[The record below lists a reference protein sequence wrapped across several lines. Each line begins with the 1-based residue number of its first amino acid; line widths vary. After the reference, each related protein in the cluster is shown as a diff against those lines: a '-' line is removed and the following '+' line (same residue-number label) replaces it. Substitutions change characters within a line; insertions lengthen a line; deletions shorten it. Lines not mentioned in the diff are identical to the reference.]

1 MTRQTPNKAPAPQ
14 PALARP
20 LDFSVPSNRIA
31 AAGAL
36 AALLL
41 GRAARGNWWAALGVG
56 GAAFSAWAIARELDP
71 DSPQTANAALPVAAA
86 AALLGGPGN
95 PLAAFAALSGLRMI
109 AGTTGQAATPAD
121 QMGLLIQSA
130 LAAATGNRSAALL
143 SAAAPLLTPESHSWQ
158 PAPGVL
164 MPRLWR
170 DRAEGLTTVPA
181 ALLGLGAVAL
191 TPTFT
196 APEPVAS
203 PCDRAPRTVRAR
215 EVQRARQAAVI
226 SLALGLGGG
235 GVRGLVPLAAAVLT
249 VGLRRVR
256 AGTVKPSA
264 KS

>member
-1 MTRQTPNKAPAPQ
+1 MTIQTPNKAPAPQ

-20 LDFSVPSNRIA
+20 LDFSYPSNRIA
-31 AAGAL
+31 AAGAVG
-36 AALLL
+36 AILL
-41 GRAARGNWWAALGVG
+41 GRVVRGNWWDALGVG

-86 AALLGGPGN
+86 AALIGGPGN
-95 PLAAFAALSGLRMI
+95 PLAAFATLSGLRLI
-109 AGTTGQAATPAD
+109 AGTTGDPATPLD
-121 QMGLLIQSA
+121 HQGLLVQSA

-143 SAAAPLLTPESHSWQ
+143 AAAAPLLTPGSHSWL

-164 MPRLWR
+164 MPQLWR
-170 DRAEGLTTVPA
+170 DHAAGLTTLPA

-196 APEPVAS
+196 APEPVSS
-203 PCDRAPRTVRAR
+203 PCDRAPRTVRAQ

-235 GVRGLVPLAAAVLT
+235 GVRGLVPLAAAVVT
-249 VGLRRVR
+249 VGLRRVQQ
-256 AGTVKPSA
+256 GTAKP

>member
-1 MTRQTPNKAPAPQ
+1 MNRPPAPQ

-20 LDFSVPSNRIA
+20 LDFSYPSNRIA
-31 AAGAL
+31 AAGAVG
-36 AALLL
+36 ALLL
-41 GRAARGNWWAALGVG
+41 GRVVRGNWWQALGVG

-109 AGTTGQAATPAD
+109 AGTTGDRATPAD
-121 QMGLLIQSA
+121 QMGLLVQSA

-143 SAAAPLLTPESHSWQ
+143 ASAAPLLTPASRSLQ
-158 PAPGVL
+158 PLLGVL

-170 DRAEGLTTVPA
+170 DGATGLITAPA

-191 TPTFT
+191 TPIFT
-196 APEPVAS
+196 APEPVDS
-203 PCDRAPRTVRAR
+203 PCDRAPRTVKAE

-235 GVRGLVPLAAAVLT
+235 VRELVPLAAAVVT

-256 AGTVKPSA
+256 AKPVQPA
-264 KS
+264 LKS

>member
-1 MTRQTPNKAPAPQ
+1 MNPQTPNKAPAPQ

-20 LDFSVPSNRIA
+20 LDFSFSSNRIA
-31 AAGAL
+31 AAGTVGAI
-36 AALLL
+36 LL
-41 GRAARGNWWAALGVG
+41 GRVVRGNWWAGLGVG

-95 PLAAFAALSGLRMI
+95 PLAAFAALSGLRLI
-109 AGTTGQAATPAD
+109 AGTTGEDATPVD
-121 QMGLLIQSA
+121 HQGLLLQSA

-143 SAAAPLLTPESHSWQ
+143 SAAAPLLTPASHSWL
-158 PAPGVL
+158 PALGVL

-170 DRAEGLTTVPA
+170 DHASGLATVPA

-191 TPTFT
+191 TPVFT
-196 APEPVAS
+196 APEPVS
-203 PCDRAPRTVRAR
+203 SSCDRAPRTVRAE

-235 GVRGLVPLAAAVLT
+235 GVRGLVPLAAAVIT
-249 VGLRRVR
+249 VGLRRMQQR
-256 AGTVKPSA
+256 TT